1 MLLERSRTMTI
12 LFALVIAAMAGCSAK
27 EPGNVGVRK
36 TPSLLFGSERSTVL
50 ATEIGRN
57 EWPTTDGPV
66 ESLEDTI
73 YVEYYRDYTGPDFAE
88 RSNPHRQFRSYRV
101 GAQVR

>member
-1 MLLERSRTMTI
+1 MLLERSRTIKI
-12 LFALVIAAMAGCSAK
+12 LFALVIVAMVGCSAK
-27 EPGNVGVRK
+27 APGNVGIRK
-36 TPSLLFGSERSTVL
+36 TPSLLFGSDQSTAF
-50 ATEIGRN
+50 ATDIGRN

-101 GAQVR
+101 GTQLR